1 MADQM
6 DFCAEGF
13 RFLNEADAKL
23 AMKEKKQVEYLQQR
37 LRSDKPAEIK
47 SFYIKAINENIFKS
61 PIGMEYLYQLYTYMI
76 GQGIATKEELEPI
89 PINHPCEKLVKPRKN
104 VEEEKDKIKY
114 HKSYLMAS
122 LFINFLLVCAV
133 LFMFYVAM
141 SSSNPNILNY
151 EKAITNQY
159 AAWDEELTKR
169 EKEVKKREKALKEA
183 TESNIESTENP
194 EDLTKE
200 E

>member
-1 MADQM
+1 MADQTEL
-6 DFCAEGF
+6 CAEGF
-13 RFLNEADAKL
+13 RFLNEGDAKL
-23 AMKEKKQVEYLQQR
+23 AVKEKKQVEYLQQR

-47 SFYIKAINENIFKS
+47 SFYIKAINENIFKT
-61 PIGMEYLYQLYTYMI
+61 PVGMDYLYQLYTYMI

-89 PINHPCEKLVKPRKN
+89 PINHPCEKLVKPRKAAD
-104 VEEEKDKIKY
+104 EEKEKLKY
-114 HKSYLMAS
+114 HKSYFLAS
-122 LFINFLLVCAV
+122 VFINILLALAV
-133 LFMFYVAM
+133 IFMFYVAK
-141 SSSNPNILNY
+141 SSDHPNILNY

-169 EKEVKKREKALKEA
+169 EKEIKKKEKALKEA
-183 TESNIESTENP
+183 EEPNLESEEAL